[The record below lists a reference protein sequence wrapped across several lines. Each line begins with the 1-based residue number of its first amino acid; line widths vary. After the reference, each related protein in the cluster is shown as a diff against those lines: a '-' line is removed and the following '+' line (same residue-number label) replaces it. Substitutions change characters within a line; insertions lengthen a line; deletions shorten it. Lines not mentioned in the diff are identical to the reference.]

1 MFKIQTNQVKFT
13 NESYLKES
21 FLMQKVLPRYV
32 GKICVSRFEETCL
45 KKIFG
50 NDLKMKW
57 LFANELVTYKLI
69 REKWLA
75 GKKNLLFKNLYYVN
89 FLKLLRLFR

>member
-13 NESYLKES
+13 NESYLKDG

-32 GKICVSRFEETCL
+32 GSICVSRFDEKCL
-45 KKIFG
+45 KKIFD
-50 NDLKMKW
+50 NDLKIKW
-57 LFANELVTYKLI
+57 LFANELITYKLI

-75 GKKNLLFKNLYYVN
+75 GKKSNLQKV
-89 FLKLLRLFR
+89 KLQ